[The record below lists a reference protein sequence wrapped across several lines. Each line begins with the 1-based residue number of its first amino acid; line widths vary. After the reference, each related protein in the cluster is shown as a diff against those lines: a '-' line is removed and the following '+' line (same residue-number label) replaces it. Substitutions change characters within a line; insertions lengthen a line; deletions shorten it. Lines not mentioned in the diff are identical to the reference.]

1 MSSTQKVKPVLRI
14 VEEDEDWTESSKN
27 VKGNRKVVRAEYFPP
42 SSVFKIPDGLDLE
55 DNDIVERW
63 YVKYDTLYIKY
74 VGKEEEEEIEP
85 EHAACE
91 STDYKYPDDCLIE
104 DADDHGIEYD
114 DDDEEEKEEFY
125 EVVCAENPNTDYFYT
140 LEEAKAFCDKH
151 RDSYGLIMLCDKNK
165 KHIGN
170 FGDYEEEE

>member
-1 MSSTQKVKPVLRI
+1 MSSTQKVQKVKPVLRI

-55 DNDIVERW
+55 DNDIVEKW

-85 EHAACE
+85 EHAASE

-104 DADDHGIEYD
+104 DADDAGIDYEE
-114 DDDEEEKEEFY
+114 DDDEEE
-125 EVVCAENPNTDYFYT
+125 
-140 LEEAKAFCDKH
+140 
-151 RDSYGLIMLCDKNK
+151 
-165 KHIGN
+165 
-170 FGDYEEEE
+170 EEEGKKWCDVGEHHVDVEDMWSNFADCKNCVSEKEYLAAIADNDEEE